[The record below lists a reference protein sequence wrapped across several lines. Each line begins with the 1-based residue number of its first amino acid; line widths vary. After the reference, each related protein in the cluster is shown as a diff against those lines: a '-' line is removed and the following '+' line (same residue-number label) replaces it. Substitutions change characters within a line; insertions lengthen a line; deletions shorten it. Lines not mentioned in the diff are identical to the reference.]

1 MNTID
6 SLKWRY
12 ATKKMNG
19 KNIPDKKLTNIL
31 ESIRLAPS
39 SYGLT
44 PYNVLVIKD
53 KETKEKLLPAC
64 YNQSQI
70 VDCSE
75 LLIFATWTDI
85 TEDDITEYMHD
96 ISIQREIPIE
106 SMNGFADM
114 LRNSILPM
122 TIEQKQLWASKQTY
136 IALGVGMVAAASEKV
151 DSTPMEGFS
160 KESVDGIL
168 NLKDMGLSSSVIL
181 TLGYRDE
188 KNDYLAPL
196 TKVRREFERLFV
208 EI

>member
-19 KNIPDKKLTNIL
+19 KNIPYKKLTNIL

-44 PYNVLVIKD
+44 QYNFLVIKN

-85 TEDDITEYMHD
+85 TEDDIIEYMHD

-196 TKVRREFERLFV
+196 TKVRREFERLSV

>member
-6 SLKWRY
+6 LLKWRY

-19 KNIPDKKLTNIL
+19 NIIPDKQLTNIL

-70 VDCSE
+70 VDCSA
-75 LLIFATWTDI
+75 LLVFATWTDI

-106 SMNGFADM
+106 TMNGFADM

-122 TIEQKQLWASKQTY
+122 TTDQKQLWASKQTY
-136 IALGVGMVAAASEKV
+136 IALGVGMVAAANEKV

-160 KESVDGIL
+160 KESVDGVL
-168 NLKDMGLSSSVIL
+168 NLKDMGLTSSVIL

-196 TKVRREFERLFV
+196 TKVRRDFERLFV

>member
-188 KNDYLAPL
+188 KNDYLALL